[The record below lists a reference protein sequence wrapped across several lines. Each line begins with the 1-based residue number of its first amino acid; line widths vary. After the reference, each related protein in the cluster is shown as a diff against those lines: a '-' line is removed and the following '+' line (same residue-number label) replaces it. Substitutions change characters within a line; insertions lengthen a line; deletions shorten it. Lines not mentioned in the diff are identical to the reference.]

1 VLPMT
6 KQKNN
11 IIALL
16 FLMLFGAI
24 IRLYN
29 LGLYP
34 LHVDEIFTMKLI
46 QKPLL
51 EVIAFGLSQDC
62 NPPLFYIVDWF
73 SVHLLGFTTFAQRLP
88 AVIFGVLTIP
98 AAYLLGKELRDE
110 TLGMMSAA
118 VITIAGTMWYY
129 SQFGR
134 GYTMVVLLF
143 TLALIYFVR
152 LVRGNITNKT
162 WLAYG
167 LLASACVWTHLYA
180 LVPLGFMALYLLWL
194 YRTDAIKPLMI
205 THTPIAILLGTFY
218 AIISERGNIMQ
229 GWMGNT
235 IPQILQYFTLEYFGY
250 SAIIVIG
257 LIAYAIWS
265 NKKDEVVPILFL
277 VWLLSFIAQL
287 IISTITPV
295 FVRYTL
301 LLVPMLYV
309 IALEPLTLFVQ
320 DENQNPAQKW
330 FVMSLFALAFVVI
343 TAYQHVSN
351 MYVDRQL

>member
-1 VLPMT
+1 MSS
-6 KQKNN
+6 QKNN
-11 IIALL
+11 YLILF
-16 FLMLFGAI
+16 FLMLFGAA

-51 EVIAFGLSQDC
+51 DVVAFGLSQDC

-88 AVIFGVLTIP
+88 AVVFGVLTIP
-98 AAYLLGKELRDE
+98 AVYLLGKELRDE

-143 TLALIYFVR
+143 TLTLIFFIR
-152 LVRGNITNKT
+152 LVRGNTENRT
-162 WLAYG
+162 WWIYG

-180 LVPLGFMALYLLWL
+180 LVPLGFMGLYLLYL
-194 YRTDAIKPLMI
+194 YQTDAIKPLVI
-205 THTPIAILLGTFY
+205 SHLPIAILMGTFY
-218 AIISERGNIMQ
+218 AIASERQNIMQ

-235 IPQILQYFTLEYFGY
+235 IPEILQYFTLEYFGY
-250 SAIIVIG
+250 TAIIVIG
-257 LIAYAIWS
+257 LIAYSLWS
-265 NKKDEVVPILFL
+265 NKKDAVIPILFL

-287 IISTITPV
+287 IVSIITPV

-309 IALEPLTLFVQ
+309 VALEPLNEFLQ
-320 DENQNPAQKW
+320 DENQLPAQRW
-330 FVMSLFALAFVVI
+330 FIMSLFTLAFVSI
-343 TAYQHVSN
+343 TAYQHISN

>member
-1 VLPMT
+1 M
-6 KQKNN
+6 
-11 IIALL
+11 
-16 FLMLFGAI
+16 
-24 IRLYN
+24 
-29 LGLYP
+29 
-34 LHVDEIFTMKLI
+34 
-46 QKPLL
+46 
-51 EVIAFGLSQDC
+51 AFGV
-62 NPPLFYIVDWF
+62 F
-73 SVHLLGFTTFAQRLP
+73 
-88 AVIFGVLTIP
+88 TIP

-110 TLGMMSAA
+110 TLGIMSAA

-134 GYTMVVLLF
+134 GYTMVALLF
-143 TLALIYFVR
+143 TMALVYYIR
-152 LVRGNITNKT
+152 LVRGDNSLRT
-162 WLAYG
+162 WFCYG
-167 LLASACVWTHLYA
+167 VLASACVWTHLYA
-180 LVPLGFMALYLLWL
+180 LVPLGFMVLYL
-194 YRTDAIKPLMI
+194 YRIKAIKPLVL
-205 THTPIAILLGTFY
+205 THTPIIILLGTFY
-218 AIISERGNIMQ
+218 AIVSERGNIMQ

-235 IPQILQYFTLEYFGY
+235 VPELLQYFTLEYFGY

-257 LIAYAIWS
+257 LIAYSVWS
-265 NKKDEVVPILFL
+265 NKKDAVIPILFL

-309 IALEPLTLFVQ
+309 IALEPLNQFIQ

-330 FVMSLFALAFVVI
+330 FVMSLFALSFILI

>member
-1 VLPMT
+1 
-6 KQKNN
+6 
-11 IIALL
+11 
-16 FLMLFGAI
+16 MLFGAA

-34 LHVDEIFTMKLI
+34 QHVDEIFTMKLI

-73 SVHLLGFTTFAQRLP
+73 SVHLLGFTNFAQRLP
-88 AVIFGVLTIP
+88 ALIFGVLTIP

-110 TLGMMSAA
+110 TLGMISAA

-134 GYTMVVLLF
+134 GYTMVCLLF
-143 TLALIYFVR
+143 TLALVYYIR
-152 LVRGNITNKT
+152 LVRGDNNLRT
-162 WLAYG
+162 WGCYG

-180 LVPLGFMALYLLWL
+180 LVPLGFMGLYLVYL
-194 YRTDAIKPLMI
+194 YRIEAVKSLTV
-205 THTPIAILLGTFY
+205 THLPIAVLLGTFY
-218 AIISERGNIMQ
+218 AIASERANIMQ

-235 IPQILQYFTLEYFGY
+235 IPELLQYFTLEYFGY

-257 LIAYAIWS
+257 LIAYAVWS
-265 NKKDEVVPILFL
+265 NKKDAVIPILFL

-309 IALEPLTLFVQ
+309 LALEPLSRFAQ
-320 DENQNPAQKW
+320 DEEQLPAQRW
-330 FVMSLFALAFVVI
+330 FVLGLFTVAFVVI